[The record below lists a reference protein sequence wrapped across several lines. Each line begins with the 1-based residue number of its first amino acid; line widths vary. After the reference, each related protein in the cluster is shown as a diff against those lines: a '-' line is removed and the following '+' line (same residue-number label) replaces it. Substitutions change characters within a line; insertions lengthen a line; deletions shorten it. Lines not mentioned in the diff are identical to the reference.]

1 MEKKIKSQ
9 TKIEKDG
16 METEDHLRKEDKPG
30 RAKCN
35 YLKGATKC
43 ITENTDCLMLHGI

>member
-9 TKIEKDG
+9 TKIEKG
-16 METEDHLRKEDKPG
+16 RMETEDFLRKEAEPG

-35 YLKGATKC
+35 YFKVAG
-43 ITENTDCLMLHGI
+43 N